1 MKRRTLAG
9 LAFLIVF
16 LAVGVGGHVYLA
28 NRLALDP
35 QWPAALRV
43 GLVGL
48 FGLGLAT
55 VLTQIF
61 VRRRLG
67 ILSSALSWVAY
78 TWLGFTFL
86 LLTATFAT
94 DAALWILG
102 ATSTSPQ
109 DAPMLARARAL
120 GVAFVA
126 GAAAVV
132 AMRQGLRPPGVQRV
146 EVPLARWPRA
156 LDGFRIV
163 QISDV
168 HIGPLL
174 DRRFAAVVAERVN
187 ALAPDLVAVTGD
199 LVDGSV
205 ERIGDEVEPL
215 GAIRAR
221 HGVYFITGNHDFYS
235 GADAWVERVRALGW
249 KALRNERVAIG
260 DGDAHFDLAG
270 VDDHHG
276 AMLGPGEGE
285 DLARALDGRD
295 AERPVVLLAHDPN
308 TFKKSSQY
316 CVDLQLSGHT
326 HGGQIWP
333 FRHLERLST
342 PFVAGLYRL
351 GASAVY
357 VSRGTGFWGP
367 PMRLGAPSEI
377 TEITLRST

>member
-235 GADAWVERVRALGW
+235 GADAWV
-249 KALRNERVAIG
+249 
-260 DGDAHFDLAG
+260 
-270 VDDHHG
+270 
-276 AMLGPGEGE
+276 
-285 DLARALDGRD
+285 
-295 AERPVVLLAHDPN
+295 
-308 TFKKSSQY
+308 
-316 CVDLQLSGHT
+316 
-326 HGGQIWP
+326 
-333 FRHLERLST
+333 
-342 PFVAGLYRL
+342 
-351 GASAVY
+351 
-357 VSRGTGFWGP
+357 
-367 PMRLGAPSEI
+367 
-377 TEITLRST
+377 